1 MTEGRNQRKVY
12 QGRVVSDKM
21 DKTITVAVETKKN
34 HPIYGKRMNYSKKYK
49 VHDENNTA
57 KVGDIVKIMETR
69 PLSATKRFRL
79 VEIVEKAV
87 II

>member
-1 MTEGRNQRKVY
+1 MAEGRNQRKVY

-49 VHDENNTA
+49 AHDENNEA

>member
-1 MTEGRNQRKVY
+1 MERNNRKVY
-12 QGRVVSDKM
+12 TGTVVSTKM
-21 DKTITVAVETKKN
+21 DKTITVLVETHVKHKK
-34 HPIYGKRMNYSKKYK
+34 YGKRVKSSKKFK
-49 VHDENNTA
+49 AHDEENIA
-57 KVGDIVKIMETR
+57 RDGDVVKIMETR